1 MVTENLAL
9 WLDQSWDC
17 AQSWQRT
24 LALPSWDLTASHPAS
39 YQQSLLAPDS
49 LTQDTRGCLEQEQDL
64 CLQYID
70 FALSFF
76 VFVFVVL
83 RSFWGFVIKTVL
95 WLWPSQQKKIISSCL
110 CEFVMHI

>member
-1 MVTENLAL
+1 MVTENLNL

-24 LALPSWDLTASHPAS
+24 LALPSWDLTASRPAS

-64 CLQYID
+64 CLQYIVV
-70 FALSFF
+70 ALSFF
-76 VFVFVVL
+76 VFVLWYYVIFGDLLLKMSFGFGPVSR
-83 RSFWGFVIKTVL
+83 RSLFHLACVNL
-95 WLWPSQQKKIISSCL
+95 
-110 CEFVMHI
+110 

>member
-24 LALPSWDLTASHPAS
+24 LALPSWDLTASRPAS

-49 LTQDTRGCLEQEQDL
+49 LTQDTLGCVDQEQDL
-64 CLQYID
+64 CLQLI
-70 FALSFF
+70 
-76 VFVFVVL
+76 VL
-83 RSFWGFVIKTVL
+83 PLRGITLFGFVIKLSFGFGPVCRR
-95 WLWPSQQKKIISSCL
+95 SCFFYL
-110 CEFVMHI
+110 ALLSL

>member
-24 LALPSWDLTASHPAS
+24 LALPIWDLTASRPAS

-49 LTQDTRGCLEQEQDL
+49 LTQDTLGCVDQEQDL
-64 CLQYID
+64 C
-70 FALSFF
+70 FAINCFAIAWYYL
-76 VFVFVVL
+76 VWI
-83 RSFWGFVIKTVL
+83 RY
-95 WLWPSQQKKIISSCL
+95 
-110 CEFVMHI
+110 